1 MIKKKRIIVS
11 GYNGYIGRNLISFF
25 KKKKIEFKKFDIDK
39 LKNYHFNN
47 FTHFI
52 HLNFYIKE
60 EKKNILKNYKEIK
73 KVIKICKDNKLFLIF
88 PSTACFKYR
97 GYKRLSNN
105 INVINY
111 YTFAKNEC
119 EKKIFQSG
127 LRYCVLRIF
136 NVYGGDTK
144 NRYYISFIINQ
155 FLKKKTL
162 NIKFKN
168 NYRDYIHIN
177 DLCNLICKV
186 ITKNKTGVYE
196 AGSGQSISIQKLVI
210 LIKDTYFKRIN
221 INFIRPYKSVK
232 NSYSS
237 SKIKRTEQIFN
248 WKPKIF
254 LKKGLENL
262 IIKTKNNVNKY

>member
-1 MIKKKRIIVS
+1 M
-11 GYNGYIGRNLISFF
+11 
-25 KKKKIEFKKFDIDK
+25 
-39 LKNYHFNN
+39 
-47 FTHFI
+47 
-52 HLNFYIKE
+52 
-60 EKKNILKNYKEIK
+60 
-73 KVIKICKDNKLFLIF
+73 FLIF
-88 PSTACFKYR
+88 PSTACFKYSGKER
-97 GYKRLSNN
+97 ISNS

-111 YTFAKNEC
+111 YTYAKKEC
-119 EKKIFQSG
+119 EKKISQSG

-144 NRYYISFIINQ
+144 NKYYISFIINQ
-155 FLKKKTL
+155 FFKKNTL

-177 DLCNLICKV
+177 DLCNLIYKV

-210 LIKDTYFKRIN
+210 LIKDIYFKSKN
-221 INFIRPYKSVK
+221 INFIKPYKSLK

-248 WKPKIF
+248 WKPKIC
-254 LKKGLENL
+254 LKKGLKNL
-262 IIKTKNNVNKY
+262 IIKTKNNIVKY